1 MQYIKT
7 FEEFLNEKMN
17 ITNGVTVFEKDFGV
31 DPKKI
36 VEEIKSAGRGRGTS
50 ACYLSAVKVNKTYID
65 EMGNKLPN
73 PMAEPVTVDGMVAPR
88 LYKVTDYL
96 FKAGI
101 DYAKNREK
109 EATAHGD
116 VYVAGADK
124 GKTNVPGLEG
134 FLKYKDIDPSVLY
147 LVINYGNATP
157 NSRYFVYDDDL
168 GDYRACEKSEIEK
181 YLPPKK
187 TYAWAD
193 GTEKKGYVTAGLEKI
208 LYIKSNKNYY
218 YNRSLL
224 DKIPSTVA
232 KLVKETTNAY

>member
-31 DPKKI
+31 DPKTI
-36 VEEIKSAGRGRGTS
+36 LAEIKNGGRGRGTS
-50 ACYLSAVKVNKTYID
+50 ACYLSAVKVNKTYVD
-65 EMGNKLPN
+65 ASGNKLPN
-73 PMAEPVTVDGMVAPR
+73 PMAEPVAIGGTVAPR
-88 LYKVTDYL
+88 LYKITYYL

-109 EATAHGD
+109 EAAAHGD

-147 LVINYGNATP
+147 LVINYGQARP
-157 NSRYFVYDDDL
+157 ESEYFVYDDSL
-168 GDYRACEKSEIEK
+168 GDYRPCDKSEIAM

-187 TYAWAD
+187 SYTWAD
-193 GTEKKGYVTAGLEKI
+193 GAQKDGYVTAGLEKI
-208 LYIKSNKNYY
+208 LYIKSNKTYY
-218 YNRSLL
+218 YNKPLL
-224 DKIPSTVA
+224 NNVPPTIA
-232 KLVKETTNAY
+232 QLVKNSTNAY